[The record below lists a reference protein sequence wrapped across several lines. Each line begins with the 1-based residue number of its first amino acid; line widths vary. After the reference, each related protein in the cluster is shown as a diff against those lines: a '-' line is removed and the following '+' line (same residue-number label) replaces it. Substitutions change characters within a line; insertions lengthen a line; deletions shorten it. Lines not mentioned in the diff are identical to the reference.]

1 MTKRKKLLGI
11 FSSILVVALVVGGCY
26 YYMSEAKAN
35 DEKNSKS
42 DSNEPL
48 DRTYTLKK
56 GELVIGLIQSGSVN
70 AKKKH
75 KLSLQANFRTKLM
88 WIIDENTKIK
98 KGQVLAKFETE
109 ELKEKI
115 DDMKIDYE
123 NLEKELMLAIESQ
136 KILESSNK
144 SDIRS
149 ANDRVVNAI
158 DALKKYRKFER
169 SKQRDAIELKIQN
182 AEATYDAAVDS
193 YREFKNEV
201 AQSGATDKDEEKK
214 NEQKLKDLKNKV
226 DSTKNSLDNAELDRK
241 LFKRYTH
248 PNKMTE
254 LVNSFEQAKLNMRKV
269 KISTASQMIQKKKSI
284 DNIRKRM
291 KKIKDRLDKY
301 ISYVDMMKLVA
312 PVDGVVIYGDPD
324 RRWGNPD
331 IKLGMDIWK
340 RLILMTIPDMA
351 NLIIDFDLP
360 EQYRSKVKIGDKVI
374 ISPDSLPGVKL
385 RGKISKI
392 ATLPVNMIHW
402 DQSSPKIYKSVITL
416 DEQSDKLVSGMSV
429 QVEIVTKVIKGTL
442 FVPVEAVFEDND
454 RFFVYKK
461 TFSGPKEVEVTI
473 GESNDNYVQIEKG
486 LQENDIVY
494 LYRPYQKKDVDES

>member
-1 MTKRKKLLGI
+1 
-11 FSSILVVALVVGGCY
+11 
-26 YYMSEAKAN
+26 
-35 DEKNSKS
+35 
-42 DSNEPL
+42 
-48 DRTYTLKK
+48 
-56 GELVIGLIQSGSVN
+56 
-70 AKKKH
+70 
-75 KLSLQANFRTKLM
+75 
-88 WIIDENTKIK
+88 
-98 KGQVLAKFETE
+98 
-109 ELKEKI
+109 
-115 DDMKIDYE
+115 
-123 NLEKELMLAIESQ
+123 
-136 KILESSNK
+136 
-144 SDIRS
+144 
-149 ANDRVVNAI
+149 
-158 DALKKYRKFER
+158 
-169 SKQRDAIELKIQN
+169 
-182 AEATYDAAVDS
+182 
-193 YREFKNEV
+193 
-201 AQSGATDKDEEKK
+201 
-214 NEQKLKDLKNKV
+214 
-226 DSTKNSLDNAELDRK
+226 
-241 LFKRYTH
+241 
-248 PNKMTE
+248 
-254 LVNSFEQAKLNMRKV
+254 
-269 KISTASQMIQKKKSI
+269 
-284 DNIRKRM
+284 
-291 KKIKDRLDKY
+291 
-301 ISYVDMMKLVA
+301 
-312 PVDGVVIYGDPD
+312 
-324 RRWGNPD
+324 
-331 IKLGMDIWK
+331 MDIWK